1 LDIKNR
7 KNYKKE
13 KNMHCPCQNAVGTV
27 FHYDVFCPTFAFMKL
42 KEMNPDDRPR
52 EKMMEKGAP
61 TLSNAELLAVL
72 LRTGTGKRNA
82 LDVARE
88 ILKEADGRLTELAG
102 MSVERLCH
110 VDGIGPGKAVTIV
123 AAFELGKRVA
133 AEDGVQKMPQMD
145 SPQRVY
151 TNMLPHLRDIRH
163 EECWVLFLN
172 HANRLIGKEMVSRGG
187 MESTPLDKRVVLR
200 RALDRKASGIILVH
214 NHPSGNPYPSVE
226 DIRQTRELG
235 KALASC
241 DMHLVDHVIVAGR
254 SYYSFSDERVE
265 EN

>member
-1 LDIKNR
+1 MKM
-7 KNYKKE
+7 KE
-13 KNMHCPCQNAVGTV
+13 LNV
-27 FHYDVFCPTFAFMKL
+27 D
-42 KEMNPDDRPR
+42 ERPR
-52 EKMMEKGAP
+52 EKMMERGTAA
-61 TLSNAELLAVL
+61 LSNAELLAIL
-72 LRTGTGKRNA
+72 LRTGTGKMNV

-88 ILKEADGRLTELAG
+88 ILKEADWRLSEVAG

-110 VDGIGPGKAVTIV
+110 VEGIGPGKAVAVV

-133 AEDGVQKMPQMD
+133 AEDGVRKLPQMD
-145 SPQRVY
+145 SPRRVY
-151 TNMLPHLRDIRH
+151 MNMLPQLRDIRH

-172 HANRLIGKEMVSRGG
+172 HANRLIGKEMISKGG
-187 MESTPLDKRVVLR
+187 MDSTSVDKRVILR

-214 NHPSGNPYPSVE
+214 NHPSGSPYPSVE

-241 DMHLVDHVIVAGR
+241 DLHLVDHVIVAGY
-254 SYYSFSDERVE
+254 SYYSFSDETVE